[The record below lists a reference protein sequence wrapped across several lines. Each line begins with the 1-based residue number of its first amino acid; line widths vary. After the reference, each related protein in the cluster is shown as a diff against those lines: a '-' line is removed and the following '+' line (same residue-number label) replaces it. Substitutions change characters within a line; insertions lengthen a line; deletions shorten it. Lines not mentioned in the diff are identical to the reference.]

1 MVRSN
6 LEYCASVWSPHTE
19 KLKSK
24 LEQIQNENDL
34 FVRAF
39 LAYFAETCTHSIFSK
54 FTDNV
59 FHFVH
64 CVYPVMSEVHKYI
77 SLFSYSKIQWYRE
90 TAAKC
95 YRNKKNHLM
104 YTLYKRI

>member
-1 MVRSN
+1 MYSD
-6 LEYCASVWSPHTE
+6 LSFILHTV
-19 KLKSK
+19 
-24 LEQIQNENDL
+24 NENDL

-95 YRNKKNHLM
+95 YLKEQKQAPSLD
-104 YTLYKRI
+104 YYQ